1 MDIARPKEGF
11 HLREPEG
18 FAKRIADAAKKW
30 PRLPS
35 QWDGIKDRLKITAHR
50 EGAIAVGAGA
60 RVFEAQGDAELKLPT
75 VRVAYHVLGDTVTF
89 VDFAIID
96 PSTVVI

>member
-11 HLREPEG
+11 HLREPAEFG
-18 FAKRIADAAKKW
+18 QTIAEAAAQW

-35 QWDGIKDRLKITAHR
+35 HWEGIKERLKVTAHR
-50 EGAIAVGAGA
+50 EGARAAGLGE
-60 RVFEAQGDAELKLPT
+60 RVFEAQGDVGGGLPS

-89 VDFAIID
+89 LKIMIIPPD
-96 PSTVVI
+96 DGVL